1 MEISVVVAVKN
12 EARYIKKCIEA
23 LLEQDYPKDRY
34 EIIVVD
40 GMSSD
45 GTWDILRELKKM
57 YPDLKI
63 YQNPKGNA
71 AAGRNI
77 GIKHSQGD
85 YIAFIDSDAIAE
97 KNWLKSIKEVFVRT
111 DAIGVGGPDVLPP
124 DSIPKSRAIGTIMS
138 SPLASGG
145 GFNPSVQHIM
155 SSNEAYVEHI
165 PTCNLCV
172 KKEIFAKIGNFDEEF
187 VKGQDLEF
195 NTRLIMAGY
204 KLFHSPKIKVF
215 HYRKMHIHSFSRQ
228 IFKWAKAKAA
238 IIKKHGLL
246 NPAYLLPLFGLIG
259 LLALFLIALG
269 LNLLVPFALLIFLGS
284 LTYIFVVLFESS
296 RLAMK
301 NKDIILFFYGLLL
314 FPIVHFS
321 YTLGIIYGFVRKKIW

>member
-23 LLEQDYPKDRY
+23 LLQQDYPKDLY
-34 EIIVVD
+34 EIIVAD

-45 GTWDILRELKKM
+45 GTWNILQELKKLN
-57 YPDLKI
+57 PTLKI

-77 GIKHSQGD
+77 GIRNSQGA

-97 KNWLKSIKEVFVRT
+97 KNWLKSIKKVFSRT
-111 DAIGVGGPDVLPP
+111 DAIGVGGPDALPP
-124 DSIPKSRAIGTIMS
+124 DSIPKSKAIGTIMS

-155 SSNEAYVEHI
+155 SSSEDYVEHI

-172 KKEIFAKIGNFDEEF
+172 KKEIFENIGYFDEAF

-238 IIKKHGLL
+238 IIKKHGLQ

-259 LLALFLIALG
+259 LLTLFVIALVSD
-269 LNLLVPFALLIFLGS
+269 LLVLFSLLLFFGS

-296 RLAMK
+296 RLAIKKK
-301 NKDIILFFYGLLL
+301 NLVLFFYGLLL

-321 YTLGIIYGFVRKKIW
+321 YTFGIIYGFVRKKIW

>member
-1 MEISVVVAVKN
+1 MDISVVVAVKN
-12 EARYIKKCIEA
+12 EARYIKKCIDA
-23 LLEQDYPKDRY
+23 LLEQDYPKERY

-45 GTWDILRELKKM
+45 GTWNILQEQKKRHPDI
-57 YPDLKI
+57 KI
-63 YQNPKGNA
+63 FQNPKGNA

-77 GIKHSQGD
+77 GIKNSQGD
-85 YIAFIDSDAIAE
+85 YIAFIDSDAIATTH
-97 KNWLKSIKEVFVRT
+97 WLKKIKEVFVTT

-124 DSIPKSRAIGTIMS
+124 DSILKSKAIGTIMS

-172 KKEIFAKIGNFDEEF
+172 KKEIFGKIGYFDEEF

-228 IFKWAKAKAA
+228 IYKWAKAKAA
-238 IIKKHGLL
+238 IIKKHGLVNL
-246 NPAYLLPLFGLIG
+246 AYLLPLFGIIG
-259 LLALFLIALG
+259 VVILFLGALFL
-269 LNLLVPFALLIFLGS
+269 NLIIPYILFFFLACAI
-284 LTYIFVVLFESS
+284 YIFVITSESL
-296 RLAMK
+296 RLSVKKK
-301 NKDIILFFYGLLL
+301 NYILFPYGLILFPLIHLSYSFGITYGLLK
-314 FPIVHFS
+314 
-321 YTLGIIYGFVRKKIW
+321 KKIW

>member
-1 MEISVVVAVKN
+1 MDISVVVAVKN
-12 EARYIKKCIEA
+12 EARYIKKCIDA
-23 LLEQDYPKDRY
+23 VLEQDYPKERY

-45 GTWDILRELKKM
+45 GTWKILKEQKKIH
-57 YPDLKI
+57 PSIKI
-63 YQNPKGNA
+63 FQNPKENA

-77 GIKHSQGD
+77 GIKNSKGD

-97 KNWLKSIKEVFVRT
+97 KNWLKKIKEVFATT

-124 DSIPKSRAIGTIMS
+124 DSIPKSKAIGTIMS

-155 SSNEAYVEHI
+155 SSHESYVEHI

-172 KKEIFAKIGNFDEEF
+172 KKDIFEKIGYFDEEF

-238 IIKKHGLL
+238 IIKKHGLQ
-246 NPAYLLPLFGLIG
+246 NPAYLFPLFGLIG
-259 LLALFLIALG
+259 LLALFFIALF
-269 LNLLVPFALLIFLGS
+269 LDLLIPFAFLLFLGS
-284 LTYIFVVLFESS
+284 LTYIFAISSESL
-296 RLAMK
+296 RLSVTKK
-301 NKDIILFFYGLLL
+301 NYILFPYGLLL
-314 FPIVHFS
+314 FPLIHLS
-321 YTLGIIYGFVRKKIW
+321 YTFGIIYGALKKKIW